1 MIFRLFSIALLLAW
15 CQAVFAQQEG
25 REHEIPLFIALDDPD
40 DRSGFIRMMNH
51 SDEAGMVQIRG
62 VDDSGMA
69 YGPITLSLEA
79 GETQPINSQ
88 DLEMGN
94 DGKGLSD
101 GLGNGEG
108 NWRLIMTSTL
118 DIEPLNYV
126 RTGEGFLSAMNDV
139 VGGVAMGH
147 RVPIFNPG
155 SNTNQLSW
163 LRLINPGDAAASVT
177 ISGRDDA
184 GAAAPGG
191 EVTLTVA
198 AGTARRITAPQLEM
212 GGSDLNGSLGDGKG
226 KWSLW
231 VSSDQPIQ
239 VMSLMDTLTGELSN
253 LSSTVQGYVGA
264 AGMWQVSFAD
274 GNGGDGYI
282 MLLPDSRLYAW
293 LPEAADT
300 TRIARGDYNVRSRM
314 ITASGEVY
322 ESGKI
327 EQEGI
332 GVTGGGDPVELS
344 AEFRSGDWIRGTY
357 TVAAGNARAFHGWAF
372 TGFERGGAT
381 AAIAGSWAPLDEEPD
396 LPASFMPDATGA
408 FMDELMIES
417 ALAPGGSLDCDFS
430 GTLSAINPAFNVYE
444 AKPLIN
450 CTFIV
455 FEEGRVEMIV
465 GIVGS
470 SNMPGDGDRA
480 LVLAM
485 IPDDHLAEADRRK
498 IALGGIFGLTR

>member
-1 MIFRLFSIALLLAW
+1 MIFRLFSIAVLLAW
-15 CQAVFAQQEG
+15 CQAIFAQQQG
-25 REHEIPLFIALDDPD
+25 REHEIPLFIAHNDPD
-40 DRSGFIRMMNH
+40 DRSGFIRMTNH
-51 SDEAGMVQIRG
+51 SDEAGTVSIRG

-69 YGPITLSLEA
+69 YEPITLSLEA
-79 GETQPINSQ
+79 GETQPFNSQ

-94 DGKGLSD
+94 DGKGLSA

-139 VGGVAMGH
+139 VGEVAMGH
-147 RVPIFNPG
+147 RVSIFNPG
-155 SNTNQLSW
+155 SNTNQVSW

-177 ISGRDDA
+177 IAGRDDA

-198 AGTARRITAPQLEM
+198 AGTARRITAAQLEM

-231 VSSDQPIQ
+231 VSSDRPIQ

-253 LSSTVQGYVGA
+253 LSGTVQGYVGA
-264 AGMWQVSFAD
+264 AGMWQVSLPD

-282 MLLPDSRLYAW
+282 ILLPDSRLYAW
-293 LPEAADT
+293 LPETADT

-327 EQEGI
+327 EQEGFA
-332 GVTGGGDPVELS
+332 VSGGTDPVEFS

-357 TVAAGNARAFHGWAF
+357 TVAGESARAFHGWAF

-381 AAIAGSWAPLDEEPD
+381 AAIAGSWAPLDDDPD
-396 LPASFMPDATGA
+396 LPASFMPDTAGA
-408 FMDELMIES
+408 FMDELTIDS
-417 ALAPGGSLDCDFS
+417 ALAPGGSITCDFS
-430 GTLSAINPAFNVYE
+430 GTLGASNPAFNVYE

-450 CTFIV
+450 CQLIV
-455 FEEGRVEMIV
+455 FAEGTVEMIV

-470 SNMPGDGDRA
+470 PSMPGNGDRA

-485 IPDDHLAEADRRK
+485 VPDERK